1 MRIRATGLV
10 VRKGAVL
17 LVREH
22 SGMWLLP
29 GGVVERDELVIVA
42 AIREVYEETGMEAHA
57 AAFMFEHV
65 SAHHVHHVFRI
76 AISDNEHP
84 KACAEA
90 ASVKWVT
97 PEQLINFRATPGTKA
112 ILERALSASPS
123 VR

>member
-1 MRIRATGLV
+1 
-10 VRKGAVL
+10 
-17 LVREH
+17 
-22 SGMWLLP
+22 MWLLP